1 MADSASVNKIFNEYS
16 ELRSI
21 AAAKRQEAIDFVY
34 NSLPRVKEIDEEMNR
49 LGMENVKN
57 IIKAPQ
63 KSEELNKE
71 YKEKLDKLEE
81 EKTKLLEENNI
92 SPDYKEYKYKCSICS
107 DTGHT
112 PDGKRCNCLIKKLI
126 EINYNASN
134 LGEKLK
140 EENFDNF

>member
-21 AAAKRQEAIDFVY
+21 AAAKRQEAIDLVY

-71 YKEKLDKLEE
+71 YKEKLW
-81 EKTKLLEENNI
+81 
-92 SPDYKEYKYKCSICS
+92 
-107 DTGHT
+107 
-112 PDGKRCNCLIKKLI
+112 
-126 EINYNASN
+126 
-134 LGEKLK
+134 
-140 EENFDNF
+140 